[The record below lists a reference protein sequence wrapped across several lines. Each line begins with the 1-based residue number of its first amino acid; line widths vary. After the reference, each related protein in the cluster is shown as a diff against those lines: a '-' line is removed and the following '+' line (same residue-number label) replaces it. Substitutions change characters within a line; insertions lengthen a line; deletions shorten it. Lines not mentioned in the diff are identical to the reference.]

1 MLRTTLYLEVAHLLH
16 ARRLRECLV
25 VRLHAV
31 DHDAPLAGRVD
42 RAQRRD
48 VGGGARAEVGLLRQL
63 HQPVHAVVRV
73 GQHVLGVKV
82 AISR

>member
-1 MLRTTLYLEVAHLLH
+1 M
-16 ARRLRECLV
+16 
-25 VRLHAV
+25 RLHAV
-31 DHDAPLAGRVD
+31 DHDAPLAGGVD

-48 VGGGARAEVGLLRQL
+48 VGRGARAEVGLLRQL